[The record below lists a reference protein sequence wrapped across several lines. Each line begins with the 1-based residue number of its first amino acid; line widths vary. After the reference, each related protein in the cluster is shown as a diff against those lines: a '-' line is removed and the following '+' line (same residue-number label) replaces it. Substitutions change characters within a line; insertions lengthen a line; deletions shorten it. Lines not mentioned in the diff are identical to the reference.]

1 VWVSCAGFTREG
13 IHKLREARGKER
25 VDAVMLQAYAPI
37 LILLGVSLLNAV
49 GMVALSHLVSPY
61 RPTPAKLD
69 PYESGMIP
77 LGNTRERFSIKFYMV
92 AILFIVFDIETVF
105 LIPWAVW
112 FRRLGLFGFVEML
125 VFIFVLLVGFI
136 YIWKKG
142 ALEWE

>member
-1 VWVSCAGFTREG
+1 
-13 IHKLREARGKER
+13 
-25 VDAVMLQAYAPI
+25 MLQAYAPI

-49 GMVALSHLVSPY
+49 GMMALSHLVSPY

-92 AILFIVFDIETVF
+92 AILFIVFDIEVVF

-112 FRRLGLFGFVEML
+112 FRKLGLFGFVEML